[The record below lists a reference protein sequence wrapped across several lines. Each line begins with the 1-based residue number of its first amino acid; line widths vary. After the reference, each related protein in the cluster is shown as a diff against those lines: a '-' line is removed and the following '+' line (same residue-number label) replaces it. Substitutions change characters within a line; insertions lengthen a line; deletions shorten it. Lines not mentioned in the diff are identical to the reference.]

1 MKCETVKI
9 WGDQE
14 YAHLQTFLFY
24 DSGEFNQHKKRPAV
38 IICPGGAYL
47 GTSDREAEPVALRFA
62 AAGYQAFVLR
72 YNTYF
77 TEFNP
82 DFEAS
87 MAGPKNPRSIWPNP
101 LLDLARTISLV
112 RENADEW
119 LVDPEHITVCGFSAG
134 GNLVG
139 NLAAR
144 WHEPEL
150 AEKLGVDSDVLRPNA
165 VIMGYPV
172 LDYFTM
178 RKLNEER
185 YNSNNDDLWNLSNQA
200 VFGTAAPSDAQLR
213 IISPITAVSERT
225 APCFL
230 WHTANDDL
238 VYVENSLSF
247 AQELSKFKIPF
258 ALHIFESGPHG
269 LSLADET
276 TAGSEEMINPDCQI
290 WFELAL
296 AWLKNR

>member
-14 YAHLQTFLFY
+14 YAYLQTYLLH
-24 DSGEFNQHKKRPAV
+24 DSGEFNQQKKRPAV

-77 TEFNP
+77 TEFSL
-82 DFEAS
+82 DIDTA
-87 MAGPKNPRSIWPNP
+87 MAGPKNPRSLWPNP
-101 LLDLARTISLV
+101 LLDLARAISLV
-112 RENADEW
+112 RQNADNW
-119 LVDPEHITVCGFSAG
+119 LVDPEHIAVCGFSAG

-139 NLAAR
+139 NLATR

-150 AEKLGVDSDVLRPNA
+150 AEKLGVDSDTLKPNA

-172 LDYFTM
+172 LDYMRMKEMSAVSGDPFADTM
-178 RKLNEER
+178 WKT
-185 YNSNNDDLWNLSNQA
+185 SNQA
-200 VFGTAAPSDAQLR
+200 IFGTEIPTDEQLCS
-213 IISPITAVSERT
+213 ISPVCAVSGKT
-225 APCFL
+225 APCFI
-230 WHTANDDL
+230 WHTANDNL
-238 VYVENSLSF
+238 VFVENSLALAF
-247 AQELSKFKIPF
+247 ELSRFKIPY
-258 ALHIFESGPHG
+258 ALHIFENGPHG

-276 TAGSEEMINPDCQI
+276 SAGSPEMINPECQI

-296 AWLKNR
+296 TWLKNH